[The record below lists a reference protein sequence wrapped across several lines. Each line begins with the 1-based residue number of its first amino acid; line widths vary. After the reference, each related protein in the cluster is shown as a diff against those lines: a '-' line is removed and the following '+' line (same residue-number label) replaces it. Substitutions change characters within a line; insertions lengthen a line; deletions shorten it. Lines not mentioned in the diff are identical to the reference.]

1 METQRIQMV
10 VVRLVR
16 LKLIFYALVFLQF
29 VWLDVLTMQIIL
41 AKAVLMKTLLVG
53 TDVTQAVKL
62 SQDINA
68 LTKVVINPVEM
79 VLWEDQSIAM
89 MWILLMGTDVVQ
101 IVRSRMDT
109 IVKESLQLVMK
120 KSIQAIIGEK
130 LSVMCI
136 LESREYLC
144 FFQYQTHS
152 CCSQSSTC
160 YKWSLWFI
168 FSKLTST
175 SILKISLKKFRTI
188 VWVFNFWKKFFV
200 CLFLMKMWPIQNTKL
215 ITNEW
220 VILGLIKLLCF

>member
-1 METQRIQMV
+1 VTMETQRIQMV

-89 MWILLMGTDVVQ
+89 M
-101 IVRSRMDT
+101 
-109 IVKESLQLVMK
+109 
-120 KSIQAIIGEK
+120 
-130 LSVMCI
+130 
-136 LESREYLC
+136 
-144 FFQYQTHS
+144 
-152 CCSQSSTC
+152 
-160 YKWSLWFI
+160 
-168 FSKLTST
+168 
-175 SILKISLKKFRTI
+175 
-188 VWVFNFWKKFFV
+188 
-200 CLFLMKMWPIQNTKL
+200 
-215 ITNEW
+215 
-220 VILGLIKLLCF
+220 